1 MYPLI
6 YHYLSILPY
15 PSNHYAIINLLTY
28 HYLIIIIIII
38 PMIPIK
44 KYYPKSQ
51 MVNPK
56 LGPKPHL
63 IISLWST
70 YFNYSPIFPTGAT
83 RGDSTSPLATN
94 LWCFHLFSG
103 KSMRSYFI
111 AMVYDVAMKYQWGF
125 LQMLQSFPQTGLRW
139 WTNWKEFP
147 MKLLKERLRPLR
159 SCLMAQ
165 PELHTCVGMH
175 KCTSS

>member
-28 HYLIIIIIII
+28 PHLIIIIIII

-44 KYYPKSQ
+44 NYYPKSQ

-63 IISLWST
+63 IISL
-70 YFNYSPIFPTGAT
+70 
-83 RGDSTSPLATN
+83 
-94 LWCFHLFSG
+94 
-103 KSMRSYFI
+103 
-111 AMVYDVAMKYQWGF
+111 
-125 LQMLQSFPQTGLRW
+125 
-139 WTNWKEFP
+139 
-147 MKLLKERLRPLR
+147 
-159 SCLMAQ
+159 
-165 PELHTCVGMH
+165 
-175 KCTSS
+175 